1 MPMLSKPLQ
10 RSAPIRKEISQIESV
25 MIEKEVEDVL
35 TKGVITSVNQ
45 EEDQFL
51 RTFLVP
57 KKDGY
62 QRPLINL
69 KHLNQFIPYQ
79 HSKMEDLLRFKKVLL
94 KGNYMHK
101 LDLQDAYFL
110 VPLNKK
116 SRKYV
121 RFLWSNN
128 LYEFMCLCF
137 GLGSA
142 PRVFTD
148 LLKIPIALLPRL
160 NIRLFI

>member
-62 QRPLINL
+62 QRSMED
-69 KHLNQFIPYQ
+69 F
-79 HSKMEDLLRFKKVLL
+79 KMEDLLRFKKVLL

-137 GLGSA
+137 GVGSA
-142 PRVFTD
+142 PRVCTK

>member
-1 MPMLSKPLQ
+1 MLSKSLQ

-51 RTFLVP
+51 RTLLVP

-62 QRPLINL
+62 QRPMED
-69 KHLNQFIPYQ
+69 F
-79 HSKMEDLLRFKKVLL
+79 KMEDLLRFKKVLL

-142 PRVFTD
+142 PRVFTK

>member
-1 MPMLSKPLQ
+1 MLSKSLQ

-62 QRPLINL
+62 QRSMED
-69 KHLNQFIPYQ
+69 F
-79 HSKMEDLLRFKKVLL
+79 KMEDLLRFKKVLL

-142 PRVFTD
+142 P
-148 LLKIPIALLPRL
+148 
-160 NIRLFI
+160 